1 MTQLT
6 RLPEWQKLIEHKKRL
21 SSHHMRDLFQANPQ
35 RFQQFSLSTP
45 FLLFD
50 YSKNI
55 ISNETLTL
63 LLQLAD
69 AIHLPEKIEALFAGQ
84 KINNTEELPALHT
97 ALRNKHQAIFVD
109 GQDVMPAI
117 QTALQKIKK
126 FTEQISNQKWL
137 GFSNKPI
144 SDIVNIGIGGS
155 DLGPRMATHALS
167 AYHHPKLQFHF
178 IANIDGTIITQT
190 LKKLNPET
198 TLFII
203 SSKSF
208 STVETLTNAKT
219 AKEWFI
225 KTTQQ
230 NNLDKNFIAV
240 TGNVEKAIN
249 FGISTENI
257 FPLWD
262 WVGGRYSLWSAIG
275 LPIALAIGM
284 KNFEEFLEGAYYIDQ
299 HFQKTDI
306 TQNIPL
312 IMGLLNVWYRNFF
325 DAPAHAILP
334 YDERLKYL
342 PAYLQQAK
350 MESQGKRVKHDGKKI
365 SYKTGQI
372 IFGETGTNGQHS
384 FHQLLHQG
392 TQFFPVDF
400 IAATSHQHELDHHH
414 TILLANALSQSKTL
428 MEGKTKAE
436 ILMELQSTKLTKKQI
451 QQLAPHKVLPGNRP
465 NNFLLFSTINPFNL
479 GALIAIYEHSI
490 FVESAVWQINAFDQW
505 GVENGKKTANEI
517 LPLLENPGRPLTFD
531 DSTNG
536 LIEYYRQ
543 QHGDGAR
550 DIYKLIFPHK

>member
-1 MTQLT
+1 MTTIT
-6 RLPEWQKLIEHKKRL
+6 RLPEWQKLIEHKKHF
-21 SSHHMRDLFQANPQ
+21 SSCHMRDLFQKNPQ
-35 RFQQFSLSTP
+35 RFQQFSVTTP

-55 ISNETLTL
+55 LSQETLTL
-63 LLQLAD
+63 LLQLAE
-69 AIHLPEKIEALFAGQ
+69 AIHLPEKIDALFTGQ
-84 KINNTEELPALHT
+84 KINNTEGLPALHT
-97 ALRNKHQAIFVD
+97 ALRNKNRAVFID
-109 GQDVMPAI
+109 GENVTPAI
-117 QTALQKIKK
+117 QAAVDKIKN
-126 FTEQISNQKWL
+126 FTGKVRHQKWL
-137 GFSNKPI
+137 GFSGKPI
-144 SDIVNIGIGGS
+144 TDIVNIGIGGS
-155 DLGPRMATHALS
+155 DLGPRMAIHALA
-167 AYHHPKLQFHF
+167 AYHHSKLKFHF
-178 IANIDGTIITQT
+178 IANIDGTVITQT

-198 TLFII
+198 TLFIV

-208 STVETLTNAKT
+208 NTIETLTNART

-225 KTTQQ
+225 IMTQQ

-240 TGNVEKAIN
+240 TGNTEKALK
-249 FGISTENI
+249 FGISKENI

-284 KNFEEFLEGAYYIDQ
+284 KNFEEFLEGAYYMDQ
-299 HFQKTDI
+299 HFQKTEL
-306 TQNIPL
+306 TQNISL
-312 IMGLLNVWYRNFF
+312 IMGLINVWYRNFF
-325 DAPAHAILP
+325 NAAAHAILP

-350 MESQGKRVKHDGKKI
+350 MESQGKQVRYNGKKI

-392 TQFFPVDF
+392 TQFIPVDF
-400 IAATSHQHELDHHH
+400 IASSSHQHDLDHHH

-436 ILMELQSTKLTKKQI
+436 ILMELQNTKLTKKQI

-465 NNFLLFSTINPFNL
+465 SNFLLFSSISPFNL

-490 FVESAVWQINAFDQW
+490 FVESAIWQINAFDQW
-505 GVENGKKTANEI
+505 GVENGKKTADEI
-517 LPLLENPGRPLTFD
+517 LPLLENPDRPLTSD

-543 QHGDGAR
+543 QF
-550 DIYKLIFPHK
+550 LIG